1 VDVGGLHGRAVL
13 LKVMA
18 GWGAQK
24 VAGDG
29 ELIGE
34 EAAAQEVLMLEVIA
48 INSSLER
55 VLDVAVGTTALRVGS
70 DRNEGGWW

>member
-1 VDVGGLHGRAVL
+1 VDVGGLHGRAIL

-34 EAAAQEVLMLEVIA
+34 EAAAQEVLMPEVIA
-48 INSSLER
+48 IN
-55 VLDVAVGTTALRVGS
+55 
-70 DRNEGGWW
+70 